1 MPQIILE
8 YSDNIIEQD
17 SFAEFFEKTHQILV
31 ETLPT
36 KLEDC
41 KSRAIK
47 QDNYYIGNGAADNAF
62 VYAYIQAKAGRSE
75 AVLRATEQK
84 LLALLQDHFAE
95 SKRQLNLQI
104 TLQIRELSP
113 YYSKI

>member
-1 MPQIILE
+1 MPQIIVD

-17 SFAEFFEKTHQILV
+17 NFAEFFAATHKILA

-36 KLEDC
+36 NLDDC

-47 QDNYYIGNGAADNAF
+47 QDNYYIGDGNSDGAF
-62 VYAYIQAKAGRSE
+62 VYAYIQVKAGRSE
-75 AVLRATEQK
+75 AVLRAVEQQM
-84 LLALLQDHFAE
+84 LALLESHFAQSRRE
-95 SKRQLNLQI
+95 RNLQI